1 MGLRATACFAALL
14 ALLLFAIS
22 AQADEIEPEPEPAPI
37 AEPEQPE
44 PAPIAEPEPEPEP
57 VEVTEVE
64 DEGFARDGFYIA
76 GNMAGSWYT
85 DVKDDVREELTALGY
100 TFPIE
105 MEKPLGLGVRAG
117 YRFLPRLAAEAQF
130 QWFSGADVELD
141 VKANKANAIQVETLT
156 FTANLKAYL
165 LTGRIQPFLLTGVGV
180 MHLDADDKMNIGIKT
195 SGDAFV
201 ARFGG
206 GLDFYINDHF
216 AFVVDGGYLLPTGSL
231 DNLNQV
237 VWSVGLQ
244 YRF

>member
-1 MGLRATACFAALL
+1 
-14 ALLLFAIS
+14 
-22 AQADEIEPEPEPAPI
+22 
-37 AEPEQPE
+37 
-44 PAPIAEPEPEPEP
+44 
-57 VEVTEVE
+57 
-64 DEGFARDGFYIA
+64 
-76 GNMAGSWYT
+76 MAGSWYT

-117 YRFLPRLAAEAQF
+117 YRFLPHLAAEAQF